1 MLLNHLPPAK
11 GGRCTLLIVREIL
24 CGSCGFN
31 DFPAC
36 PGVRRVQKSI
46 P

>member
-11 GGRCTLLIVREIL
+11 GGRWIFLIAREVL
-24 CGSCGFN
+24 CGSRRFN

-36 PGVRRVQKSI
+36 PGIRGVQKSI